1 MEIQYM
7 SSINL
12 EEQPR
17 VQIPI
22 RINHSQ
28 HTKFTNISKRTKIPM
43 SVLFRDAIARHIR
56 DIETRGITAVL
67 NDLDEVH

>member
-1 MEIQYM
+1 MTI
-7 SSINL
+7 INL

-22 RINHSQ
+22 RINQSQ
-28 HTKFTNISKRTKIPM
+28 HTKITNISRRTKIPM
-43 SVLFRDAIARHIR
+43 STLARDAIARHIK

-67 NDLDEVH
+67 NDLDEVY

>member
-1 MEIQYM
+1 M

-17 VQIPI
+17 KQIPI
-22 RINHSQ
+22 RIAHSQ

-43 SVLFRDAIARHIR
+43 SVLCRDAIARHIN

-67 NDLDEVH
+67 NDMDAVY